1 MNKDD
6 KIDQMVDDWIDN
18 AAIQDL
24 RDYAS
29 EALTHYYY
37 TISEDKFDEHYED
50 FINENQML

>member
-6 KIDQMVDDWIDN
+6 KIDKMVDDWIDN

-24 RDYAS
+24 RDYAAS
-29 EALTHYYY
+29 QLFHYYES
-37 TISEDKFDEHYED
+37 ISEDKFDEHYED

>member
-50 FINENQML
+50 FINENQ

>member
-24 RDYAS
+24 RDYAAS
-29 EALTHYYY
+29 QLFHYYES
-37 TISEDKFDEHYED
+37 ISEDKFDEHYED
-50 FINENQML
+50 FINENH